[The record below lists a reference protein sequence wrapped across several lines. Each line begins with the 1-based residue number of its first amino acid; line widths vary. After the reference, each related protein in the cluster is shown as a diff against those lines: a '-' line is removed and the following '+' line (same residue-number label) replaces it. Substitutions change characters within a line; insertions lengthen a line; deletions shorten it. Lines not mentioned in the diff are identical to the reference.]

1 MRKMLIIS
9 PERFERGLNSLIVRF
24 SKDVKK
30 IYYAL
35 IIQVLFFLV
44 VISLTTFTS
53 INQEQILWV
62 VSIFGIAGI
71 GVVADLNHLKKALQD
86 GVNDLKSLNKIKNIL
101 GAIPE
106 MLDLSATP
114 NNDRQKYAVL
124 LRTTLKKSLLTNNPA
139 ALMQEV
145 AAILT

>member
-1 MRKMLIIS
+1 MAIS
-9 PERFERGLNSLIVRF
+9 EERFDRGLNLIIDRF
-24 SKDVKK
+24 TNDIKK
-30 IYYAL
+30 IYLAIFFQVVFF
-35 IIQVLFFLV
+35 IIV
-44 VISLTTFTS
+44 VSLTTFTS

>member
-1 MRKMLIIS
+1 MLIS
-9 PERFERGLNSLIVRF
+9 PASFDRSLNSLIGRF

-35 IIQVLFFLV
+35 IFQVLFFIV

-71 GVVADLNHLKKALQD
+71 GDVADFQHLRKALQD
-86 GVNDLKSLNKIKNIL
+86 GINDLKSLNKIRNIL
-101 GAIPE
+101 GAIPD
-106 MLDLSATP
+106 MLDLSVTP
-114 NNDRQKYAVL
+114 NDDRQKFAVL
-124 LRTTLKKSLLTNNPA
+124 LRTTLRKALLTSDTA
-139 ALMQEV
+139 ALVQEV
-145 AAILT
+145 TAILQ